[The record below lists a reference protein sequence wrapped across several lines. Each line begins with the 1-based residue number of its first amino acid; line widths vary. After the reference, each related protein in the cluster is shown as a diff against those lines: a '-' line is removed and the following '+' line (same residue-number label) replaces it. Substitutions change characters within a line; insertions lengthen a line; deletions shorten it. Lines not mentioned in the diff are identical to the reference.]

1 MIRRIILSALSYQ
14 YKQAIIIF
22 NDINPAT
29 HTNTYANDN
38 LA

>member
-1 MIRRIILSALSYQ
+1 MIGRIMLSALRYQ

-29 HTNTYANDN
+29 HSNTSANDN